1 MVYLAPKGVSNL
13 EESINYTDELED
25 IYDSIE
31 IQNGYIAEI
40 KALEES
46 KLEYLQMQ
54 NSLMLFIIFIL
65 LFIAFKEKVTR
76 WIR

>member
-1 MVYLAPKGVSNL
+1 M

>member
-1 MVYLAPKGVSNL
+1 M
-13 EESINYTDELED
+13 EDSINYTDELED

-31 IQNGYIAEI
+31 VQNGYIASIKEI
-40 KALEES
+40 EEG
-46 KLEYLQMQ
+46 KLECLQMQ